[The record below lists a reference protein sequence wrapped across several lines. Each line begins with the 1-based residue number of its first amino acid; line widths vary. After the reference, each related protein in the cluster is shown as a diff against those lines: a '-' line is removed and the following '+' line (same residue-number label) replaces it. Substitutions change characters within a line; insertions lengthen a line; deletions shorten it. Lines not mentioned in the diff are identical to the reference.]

1 MGAACVERLTAEGTR
16 CAIGYVSNDEA
27 ARAVAE
33 TASAFGPAPV
43 LVKGDVSTEGPAMVE
58 QANELLDGVD
68 SIVITAYPHIVG
80 RALPITHEEYQRAF
94 DVHYWGTL
102 DAIRAAAPSLEAAG
116 GSVVIVSSVATF
128 RYARYYGV
136 LGPSKAA
143 MESLMVYLAAELGPR
158 GIRLNVVQP
167 QLVAGDRADD
177 EGRIDAGDSDI
188 SGMGKILEDAR
199 RRTPLRRLAKRA
211 ELANACVALLSSDF
225 SYVTGQILPVDG
237 GYGIIA

>member
-1 MGAACVERLTAEGTR
+1 MGAACVHRLAAEGTR
-16 CAIGYVSNDEA
+16 CAIGYLSNDDAAEA
-27 ARAVAE
+27 VVKA
-33 TASAFGPAPV
+33 ASELGPAPV
-43 LVKGDVSTEGPAMVE
+43 TVKGDVSTDGIAMVE
-58 QANELLDGVD
+58 EANRLLDGVD

-80 RALPITHEEYQRAF
+80 RALPVTHEEYRRAF

-102 DAIRAAAPSLEAAG
+102 EAIRAAAPSLEAAQG
-116 GSVVIVSSVATF
+116 AVVIVSSLGTF

-143 MESLMVYLAAELGPR
+143 MESLMIYLAAELGPK

-167 QLVAGDRADD
+167 QLVAGDRE
-177 EGRIDAGDSDI
+177 EGSGGESDI
-188 SGMGKILEDAR
+188 SGMNELLEGVR
-199 RRTPLRRLAKRA
+199 RRTPLRRLAKRH
-211 ELANACVALLSSDF
+211 ELANVCVSLLSSDF